1 MRLRNPWERQREK
14 LFKRNSDM
22 PNEIMYISVQK
33 RKEKREAQETKIVS
47 IIFNKP
53 YI

>member
-1 MRLRNPWERQREK
+1 MRLRNPWKRQREK
-14 LFKRNSDM
+14 LFKRKSDM

-33 RKEKREAQETKIVS
+33 RKEREAEERKIVS